1 MVSRDWRERIKMSQC
16 LMHIEF
22 RFGMM
27 KGSEDRQC
35 WWLYNNVNVFHTL
48 NCILK
53 NIKIV
58 NFMLCIFYHISIYL
72 NLLLFTTFITIILI
86 WNTVISHLHYD
97 NSLLKHLPA
106 FNLAPM
112 SVRSLHTTA
121 EWCFKPLGR
130 CCNLP
135 DQNSVRMNSNSKIE
149 LVIKDLGLCS
159 CFHSSQNA
167 LFRAGPLTSF
177 SFLLTHYTVMVAIPD
192 HLI

>member
-1 MVSRDWRERIKMSQC
+1 
-16 LMHIEF
+16 
-22 RFGMM
+22 
-27 KGSEDRQC
+27 
-35 WWLYNNVNVFHTL
+35 
-48 NCILK
+48 
-53 NIKIV
+53 
-58 NFMLCIFYHISIYL
+58 MLCIFYHKSIYL

-159 CFHSSQNA
+159 CFHSSLSLSIHLECSFQSWFLHFIQFFAYTLHRHRGHSWSPNLNFPPDTHMCMHVGTCTHEKHIYTFLCFIFLNGFLTTCIY
-167 LFRAGPLTSF
+167 LFI
-177 SFLLTHYTVMVAIPD
+177 Y
-192 HLI
+192 